1 MLLSALFRE
10 KRYADLLVKS
20 KLVEPKSAARA
31 LMPSISKLQETIEKA
46 WSLGFDVKGREQL
59 GGRVY
64 NTRKWIGA
72 TEIAT
77 FLSSLR
83 FQYVKSLRIVLY
95 ITLCSF

>member
-1 MLLSALFRE
+1 MLSALYRE

-20 KLVEPKSAARA
+20 KLIHPKSTGRV

-46 WSLGFDVKGREQL
+46 WSLGFDERGRDQL
-59 GGRVY
+59 GGRVC

-72 TEIAT
+72 TEIVS

-83 FQYVKSLRIVLY
+83 FQ
-95 ITLCSF
+95 